1 MNKIRDS
8 GQCIYNNIRLL
19 LNFIKY
25 KVAAYVAIMPLRKA
39 PWMVHL
45 YRRQLTHDGGMAR
58 VWRVSMFPHSS
69 GVFVPL
75 GTLMQQPTLRKNKFV
90 LYSPHIVVFFFL
102 FQAKGEVQK
111 AWSEQCAYFR
121 RGSIPP
127 RCQNFVKRYWG
138 GSLVD
143 YLVFHPFNV

>member
-1 MNKIRDS
+1 M
-8 GQCIYNNIRLL
+8 LL
-19 LNFIKY
+19 
-25 KVAAYVAIMPLRKA
+25 AYVAIMPLRKV

-90 LYSPHIVVFFFL
+90 LYSPHIVVFFCFRLKGKYKRLGRNSAHTSDVVQSHQGASCVHFTL
-102 FQAKGEVQK
+102 FVFFFHYKGLGWNTRV
-111 AWSEQCAYFR
+111 
-121 RGSIPP
+121 G
-127 RCQNFVKRYWG
+127 
-138 GSLVD
+138 
-143 YLVFHPFNV
+143 YLVFHPFSV